1 MTLPY
6 RSMIG
11 CLLYLIAS
19 CPIISFSV
27 GVCARFQANP
37 KMSHLI
43 AVKRIIKYV
52 SGNSDF
58 GLFYSKESN
67 VFLAGYSN
75 ADWAV
80 NADDRK
86 STTGGCF
93 YVGRNLVVR
102 MSRKQNFVSLSTVE
116 DILLLGVVVH
126 SFFG

>member
-1 MTLPY
+1 
-6 RSMIG
+6 MIG

-19 CPIISFSV
+19 CPNISFNV
-27 GVCARFQANP
+27 GVCTRFQANP

-80 NADDRK
+80 NADDTK

-93 YVGRNLVVR
+93 YVGRNLVTR
-102 MSRKQNFVSLSTVE
+102 MSKKQNSISLSTVE